1 MISYKEALKKLSRS
15 KLSIKSETILS
26 ENSLNRICSEN
37 VYSKF
42 SYPAADNTAFDG
54 YAINSNESNKAS
66 KSNIIKLKILKII
79 EDCIKGYLGPLAGVL
94 SAMKYANS
102 LENKFKWIITFPC
115 DTPFF
120 EKLIIEQMI
129 EKADS
134 PKEKI
139 YFIKDKKQRHN
150 IFGLWSTSLE
160 TILEEDLKNNFRK
173 VDFWADKIGCNFIE
187 KDIQNENEFLNI
199 NTKEDL
205 ELAEKIYK
213 KNDFI

>member
-1 MISYKEALKKLSRS
+1 MKEHNIIGVILAGGKSSRFGSNKSLS
-15 KLSIKSETILS
+15 KLANNKLIEHVINKIDKYFPEILVVSNDSGLKIENQKIK
-26 ENSLNRICSEN
+26 
-37 VYSKF
+37 
-42 SYPAADNTAFDG
+42 
-54 YAINSNESNKAS
+54 
-66 KSNIIKLKILKII
+66 IIK
-79 EDCIKGYLGPLAGVL
+79 DCIKGYLGPLVGVL

-102 LENKFKWIITFPC
+102 FENKFKWIITFPC

-120 EKLIIEQMI
+120 EKLIIEKMI
-129 EKADS
+129 EKTTS

-160 TILEEDLKNNFRK
+160 SILEEDLKNNFRK
-173 VDFWADKIGCNFIE
+173 VDLWADKIGCNFIE

-199 NTKEDL
+199 NTREDL
-205 ELAEKIYK
+205 GLAEKFIK